1 MFIQGENSGFITES
15 EGHSQSYRRDL
26 LCSMRNIRGTYYVDP
41 NGHGPYK
48 QNLHFSLFPAMN
60 KSQIKLTS
68 SSGDK
73 IQVHPLRLHMQQL

>member
-15 EGHSQSYRRDL
+15 EGHSQSY
-26 LCSMRNIRGTYYVDP
+26 IRGTYYVDP

-60 KSQIKLTS
+60 KSQINLS
-68 SSGDK
+68 FSSGDK
-73 IQVHPLRLHMQQL
+73 ILVHPLHLHMQQL